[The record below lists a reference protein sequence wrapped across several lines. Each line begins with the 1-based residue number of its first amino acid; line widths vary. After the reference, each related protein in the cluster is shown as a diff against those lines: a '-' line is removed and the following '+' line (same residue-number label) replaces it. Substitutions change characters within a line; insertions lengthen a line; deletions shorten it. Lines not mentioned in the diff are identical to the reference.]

1 VRRREFITLLGGVAA
16 AWPLAARA
24 QQPAMPVVGFLCAV
38 SPDGYMDRVHAFWQ
52 GLKDAGYVEGENVA
66 VEYRWAENQLDRL
79 PALVADLV
87 HRGVAVVVATGGTA
101 PALAAKAATRAVPI
115 VFTVPED
122 PVKLGLVASLSRPG
136 GNLTGV
142 NFFLGELLAKRL
154 ELMRELVP
162 GARRIAF
169 LVNPA
174 NPERADVAVKEV
186 QAAAQSMG
194 MEVDIFKTG
203 SASEINAAF
212 EMFEH
217 DRPDALFV
225 QPDPFFP
232 ARRVQLANMAS
243 RYGVPSSFSVRDIVE
258 AGGLMSYGTN
268 TLATLREAGVYASR
282 ILKGEKPADLPV
294 VQSTTTNPHLMGFS
308 WV

>member
-1 VRRREFITLLGGVAA
+1 MQRREFITLLGGAA
-16 AWPLAARA
+16 VAWPLAAGA
-24 QQPAMPVVGFLCAV
+24 QSALPVVGFLCAV
-38 SPDGYMDRVHAFWQ
+38 SPDGYMDRVHAFRQ
-52 GLKDAGYVEGENVA
+52 GLKDAGYVEGENVS

-79 PALVADLV
+79 PGLAADLV
-87 HRGVAVVVATGGTA
+87 RRGVAVIVAIGGTA
-101 PALAAKAATRAVPI
+101 PALAAKAATRTIPI

-136 GNLTGV
+136 SNLTGV

-186 QAAAQSMG
+186 QAAAQVMG
-194 MEVDIFKTG
+194 MKADIFKTG

-232 ARRVQLANMAS
+232 ARRVQLANLAS
-243 RYGVPSSFSVRDIVE
+243 RHALPSSFSVRDIVE
-258 AGGLMSYGTN
+258 AHTAADN
-268 TLATLREAGVYASR
+268 QLALLQPLDGARR
-282 ILKGEKPADLPV
+282 QADEMVEHDRVRVFDPI
-294 VQSTTTNPHLMGFS
+294 N
-308 WV
+308 